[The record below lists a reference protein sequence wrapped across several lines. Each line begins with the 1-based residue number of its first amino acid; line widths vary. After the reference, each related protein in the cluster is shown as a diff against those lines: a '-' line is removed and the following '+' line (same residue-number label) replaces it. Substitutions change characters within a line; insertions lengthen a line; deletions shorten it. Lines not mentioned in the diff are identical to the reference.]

1 MTFAKNLG
9 AWPLTPSEYISLDP
23 ANRAWLPAEMT
34 LVITTAL
41 MKLPATLLPAIMKT
55 IVKGEVWLSFEAKP
69 SYVYGTFKPMIKI
82 DRM

>member
-1 MTFAKNLG
+1 MTLTKNFG

-34 LVITTAL
+34 LVMTTAL

-55 IVKGEVWLSFEAKP
+55 IVKGEVLLSLDAKP
-69 SYVYGTFKPMIKI
+69 SYVYGTFRPMINI
-82 DRM
+82 ERM